1 MPHRDR
7 PPTGAPCWVD
17 LLSSDVPA
25 TIRFYG
31 ELLGWTADDP
41 NPEFGGYVNFRHD
54 GQWVAGLMANDPS
67 WGAPDSWSVYLATP
81 DAEAT
86 AAAATARGATV
97 TAGPHPVGDLGTM
110 LVLTD
115 PTGAS
120 IGAWQPGAH
129 PGFRTVDEVGTP
141 AHFELHT
148 RDHDAAV
155 RFYAEVFGGEV
166 QVESDDPEFRYTNL
180 THGDDP
186 SAGIMDASGHLP
198 EGTAPFWVVYFRV
211 ADTDDA
217 LAQIRELG
225 GSADQPA
232 ADTPYGRLAEVADPM
247 GAQFRIVSG

>member
-1 MPHRDR
+1 MPTRDQA
-7 PPTGAPCWVD
+7 PSGAPCWMD

-25 TIRFYG
+25 AIRFYG
-31 ELLGWTADDP
+31 ELLGWTADEPD
-41 NPEFGGYVNFRHD
+41 PEFGGYVNFRRD
-54 GQWVAGLMANDPS
+54 GEWIAGMMANDPT
-67 WGAPDSWSVYLATP
+67 WGRP
-81 DAEAT
+81 T
-86 AAAATARGATV
+86 AGRSTWPPPMPRRLRRPRRRGATV

-120 IGAWQPGAH
+120 IGAWQPGTH

-148 RDHDAAV
+148 PDHDAAV

-198 EGTAPFWVVYFRV
+198 DGTAPFWVVYLRV
-211 ADTDDA
+211 ADTDVA

-232 ADTPYGRLAEVADPM
+232 ADTPYGRLAEVADPT
-247 GAQFRIVSG
+247 GARFRIVSG